1 MIVAGEQNRKFGN
14 LLRQYVGMNGIPIY
28 EVAKRTGIK
37 KKTIESH
44 MAGITAPRY
53 AQLVV
58 YFKELGP
65 EFVTRCFEE
74 WGYRAVALEGK
85 QEDGCYRAITA
96 AAAEFTAA
104 STKAQED
111 GFVDHREIRF
121 LVRLATSLESMLS
134 RFRAVRRVQTQ

>member
-1 MIVAGEQNRKFGN
+1 MIVAGEQNRKFGS
-14 LLRQYVGMNGIPIY
+14 LLRQYVGRDGIPIY
-28 EVAKRTGIK
+28 EVAHRTGIK

-53 AQLVV
+53 AQLVA

-74 WGYRAVALEGK
+74 WGYRAVCLTGQ

-96 AAAEFTAA
+96 AAAEFTSV

-111 GFVDHREIRF
+111 GFVDHREIRL
-121 LVRLATSLESMLS
+121 LVRLATSLKAKLS
-134 RFRAVRRVQTQ
+134 RFVAVRRVQTQ